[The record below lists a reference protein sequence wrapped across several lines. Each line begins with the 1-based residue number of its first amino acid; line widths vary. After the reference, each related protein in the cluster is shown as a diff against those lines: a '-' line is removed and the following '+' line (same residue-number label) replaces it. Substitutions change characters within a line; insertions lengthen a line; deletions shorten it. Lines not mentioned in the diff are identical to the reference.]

1 MLREYDN
8 MKEEVI
14 NLNTSTVPQRFQAN
28 YKPMLSYSLENRQNT
43 ESKIRNNVKTMQ
55 DKKIIKNK

>member
-14 NLNTSTVPQRFQAN
+14 NLKTSTVPQRFQAN
-28 YKPMLSYSLENRQNT
+28 YKPMLSYSLKNRQNT
-43 ESKIRNNVKTMQ
+43 KSKICKYVKTMQ
-55 DKKIIKNK
+55 GKKIIKNK